1 VKSEN
6 FTLLVDVTTT
16 RLTSFGP
23 TLYYGK
29 STASPQQIQKPY
41 VSRQVT
47 ATEPRAGPWTSR
59 RTLHSCSR
67 SAPKLTRTEREQTG
81 TPLTP
86 RALAVPHTGLGS
98 HGGSAAHPTR
108 TESGDSFFSRSIDSG
123 CGVRLERSARSP
135 MSSNEMMGG
144 YAGGTQVKMV

>member
-6 FTLLVDVTTT
+6 FTLLVDVAARFDQHELDQFSTPPSLQQS
-16 RLTSFGP
+16 RSHMLD
-23 TLYYGK
+23 GK
-29 STASPQQIQKPY
+29 SRLQSL
-41 VSRQVT
+41 
-47 ATEPRAGPWTSR
+47 EPTIWTSR

-67 SAPKLTRTEREQTG
+67 SAPKLTWTEREQTG
-81 TPLTP
+81 TPSTP
-86 RALAVPHTGLGS
+86 RALAVFHIGLGS

-123 CGVRLERSARSP
+123 CGVRLERSDRSP

-144 YAGGTQVKMV
+144 YAGGTEVKMV